1 MTGRGWFRLQQRRF
15 PEWFWI
21 LLYFPVVALAS
32 VWRTLMWRTTV
43 IAITGSVGKSTAKEC
58 LAAILSAHAPTVKT
72 RDSANGRT
80 GIPWTLLRIRPWHRF
95 AVVEVGI
102 DRPGVM
108 WRSAL
113 LVRPDVAVLLGVAR
127 THTKSFPTLDATLRE
142 KAKLFARLRR
152 GGTAVLNIDD
162 PRLAALAERIP
173 HRTVTFGG
181 SEAADIRGS
190 GASSTWPKRLHFTV
204 SAGQERRRVRT
215 ALVGDHWMPA
225 VLGAIAAAAACNVPL
240 ESAVAALEDVQPF
253 PGRMQPAPL
262 PNGAVILRD
271 EYNGSLETFQAAF
284 AVLRDARS
292 KRRILVISDCS
303 DFPKSGR
310 QRSRYYAQV
319 ARECADMLIFIGE
332 RGAYGVGRALRE
344 GMPAGAVHAFYD
356 LQEAAGF
363 LRREL
368 REGDL
373 VLLRGRT
380 EHHLSRLY
388 FEQLGSVQ
396 CRKHRCP
403 LRFVCDR
410 CPELGFEPDPS
421 LAQAALDDAGQ
432 LPAPTRRRNG

>member
-1 MTGRGWFRLQQRRF
+1 MTFGAGESADVRGADPRSRWPDRLTF
-15 PEWFWI
+15 
-21 LLYFPVVALAS
+21 
-32 VWRTLMWRTTV
+32 TV
-43 IAITGSVGKSTAKEC
+43 QAGGES
-58 LAAILSAHAPTVKT
+58 
-72 RDSANGRT
+72 R
-80 GIPWTLLRIRPWHRF
+80 
-95 AVVEVGI
+95 
-102 DRPGVM
+102 
-108 WRSAL
+108 
-113 LVRPDVAVLLGVAR
+113 LVRTR
-127 THTKSFPTLDATLRE
+127 
-142 KAKLFARLRR
+142 
-152 GGTAVLNIDD
+152 
-162 PRLAALAERIP
+162 
-173 HRTVTFGG
+173 
-181 SEAADIRGS
+181 
-190 GASSTWPKRLHFTV
+190 
-204 SAGQERRRVRT
+204 
-215 ALVGDHWMPA
+215 LVGTHWMRG

-271 EYNGSLETFQAAF
+271 EYNGSLETFQAAL

-344 GMPAGAVHAFYD
+344 GVPAGAVHAFYD
-356 LQEAAGF
+356 LQEAARF

-388 FEQLGSVQ
+388 FEQLGSVR
-396 CRKHRCP
+396 CRQHRCP
-403 LRFVCDR
+403 VRFVCDR
-410 CPELGFEPDPS
+410 CPALGFEPDPS
-421 LAQAALDDAGQ
+421 PAQAGPENAGQ
-432 LPAPTRRRNG
+432 LQAAARRRNG